1 MDQNGDEFG
10 VVIWDL
16 MCYAD
21 SFQGVVGVCPG
32 CGWAC

>member
-1 MDQNGDEFG
+1 MSG

-21 SFQGVVGVCPG
+21 SFQGVVG
-32 CGWAC
+32 GWSSMWIGMLIN